1 VFESIDIPSLVRLRP
16 VPLREVRFIADVHL
30 GRLAAYLRM
39 VGFDTLYEDYY
50 QDEELARTGQN
61 LLRRKAN
68 TPDEGPRAPEAKRYR
83 SRLLRRRGHSYSLAT
98 AAVGE

>member
-1 VFESIDIPSLVRLRP
+1 
-16 VPLREVRFIADVHL
+16 VRFIADVHL

-83 SRLLRRRGHSYSLAT
+83 SRLLR
-98 AAVGE
+98 AAEAIPIPLPLPLSASKIRVVSVFFPTHPEE